1 MSLPPSGALSGGRVV
16 TPDGVLSPG
25 WIRLAG
31 SRIDAVGLGE
41 PPGPTRLP
49 LTDLGGAW
57 VLPGFVD
64 MHVHGGGGTSFT
76 EGTAEDARRAAAFH
90 RRNGST
96 TMLASLV
103 TAPLADLEARAAM
116 LAGLAAEGVIAGL
129 HLEGPFLAA
138 ARCGAQDPRHMIA
151 PDVAAFASLHAA
163 AAGHLRVI
171 TLAPELPGA
180 TDLITA
186 AVQAGVI
193 AAVGH
198 TDATADVT
206 SAAVDAGASHA
217 THLFNGMR
225 PLHHREP
232 GPVGALLDRDEV
244 SCEVIADGV
253 HLHDTAIRLVA
264 RAAGPGRLV
273 LITDAM
279 AAAGMPDGRYRLGSM
294 RVDVA
299 EGVARL
305 AAESDSHASADADA
319 SADAGPGVPG
329 VIAGS
334 TATMAGVVRH
344 AVAAGLPVIDVAA
357 AASTNPARVLGL
369 GDRTGAL
376 RPGLDADLVV
386 CDEQLGLRAV
396 MRHGEWLGGAPELSL
411 RADRAG
417 EPPVHRA
424 DLAHDGTLAGLP
436 GGLVRVDVFLG
447 QAGRRELRVDV
458 AVEPARTAV
467 ARIHPHRRGA
477 GPWRGRQG
485 ERGEHLG
492 VVRARAGHHGELE
505 GVRPGVDALP
515 GPQPE
520 RGGRPVGDDRLGPEP
535 VRDHGQHPHGH
546 PDQGNDPE
554 DDADHRE
561 RADVPAALLGVPV
574 RFARPD

>member
-1 MSLPPSGALSGGRVV
+1 MSLPPSGVLSGGRVV
-16 TPDGVLSPG
+16 TPEGVLSPG

-31 SRIDAVGLGE
+31 SRIDAVGPGE

-64 MHVHGGGGTSFT
+64 MHVHGGGGT
-76 EGTAEDARRAAAFH
+76 AEDARRAAEFH

-163 AAGHLRVI
+163 AAGQLRVI

-186 AVQAGVI
+186 AVQAEVI

-294 RVDVA
+294 WVDVA
-299 EGVARL
+299 GGVARL
-305 AAESDSHASADADA
+305 AAGTGPGAN
-319 SADAGPGVPG
+319 AGPDGEAGPRVSG
-329 VIAGS
+329 AIAGS
-334 TATMAGVVRH
+334 TATMASVVRH
-344 AVAAGLPVIDVAA
+344 AVAAGLPVTDVAA

-369 GDRTGAL
+369 AGRTGAL
-376 RPGLDADLVV
+376 SPGLDADLVV
-386 CDEQLGLRAV
+386 CDEAFGLRAV
-396 MRHGEWLGGAPELSL
+396 MRRGEWVTRS
-411 RADRAG
+411 
-417 EPPVHRA
+417 
-424 DLAHDGTLAGLP
+424 
-436 GGLVRVDVFLG
+436 
-447 QAGRRELRVDV
+447 
-458 AVEPARTAV
+458 
-467 ARIHPHRRGA
+467 RG
-477 GPWRGRQG
+477 PNR
-485 ERGEHLG
+485 
-492 VVRARAGHHGELE
+492 
-505 GVRPGVDALP
+505 
-515 GPQPE
+515 
-520 RGGRPVGDDRLGPEP
+520 
-535 VRDHGQHPHGH
+535 
-546 PDQGNDPE
+546 
-554 DDADHRE
+554 
-561 RADVPAALLGVPV
+561 
-574 RFARPD
+574 

>member
-1 MSLPPSGALSGGRVV
+1 MSLSPSGVLSGGRVV
-16 TPDGVLSPG
+16 TPEGVLSPG

-31 SRIDAVGLGE
+31 SRIDAVGPGE
-41 PPGPTRLP
+41 PPAPTRLP
-49 LTDLGGAW
+49 RTDLGGAW

-76 EGTAEDARRAAAFH
+76 EGTAEDARRAAEFH
-90 RRNGST
+90 RRNGTT

-116 LAGLAAEGVIAGL
+116 LAGLAADGEIAGL

-151 PDVAAFASLHAA
+151 PDVAAFASLDAA
-163 AAGHLRVI
+163 AAGQLRVI

-186 AVQAGVI
+186 AAQAGVI

-206 SAAVDAGASHA
+206 AAAVDAGASHA

-294 RVDVA
+294 WVDVA
-299 EGVARL
+299 GGVARL
-305 AAESDSHASADADA
+305 AAGTGPGTDAGPG
-319 SADAGPGVPG
+319 ADAGPRVSGA
-329 VIAGS
+329 IAGS
-334 TATMAGVVRH
+334 TATMASVVRH
-344 AVAAGLPVIDVAA
+344 AVAAGLPVTDVAA
-357 AASTNPARVLGL
+357 AASTNPARLLGL
-369 GDRTGAL
+369 AGRTGAL
-376 RPGLDADLVV
+376 CPGLDADLVV
-386 CDEQLGLRAV
+386 CDETFGLRAV
-396 MRHGEWLGGAPELSL
+396 MRHGEWVTRS
-411 RADRAG
+411 
-417 EPPVHRA
+417 
-424 DLAHDGTLAGLP
+424 
-436 GGLVRVDVFLG
+436 
-447 QAGRRELRVDV
+447 
-458 AVEPARTAV
+458 
-467 ARIHPHRRGA
+467 RG
-477 GPWRGRQG
+477 PNR
-485 ERGEHLG
+485 
-492 VVRARAGHHGELE
+492 
-505 GVRPGVDALP
+505 
-515 GPQPE
+515 
-520 RGGRPVGDDRLGPEP
+520 
-535 VRDHGQHPHGH
+535 
-546 PDQGNDPE
+546 
-554 DDADHRE
+554 
-561 RADVPAALLGVPV
+561 
-574 RFARPD
+574 